1 MTLSYSGNMGG
12 RREVEK
18 RKLDKILES
27 HAKWLNEG
35 SYGNRAG
42 LKRADLEGADL
53 SGADLSKANLI
64 KASLPRADLS
74 KAYLIKAS
82 LHRADLERANLRG
95 TNLREANLSKANL
108 LGANLRD
115 ASLHK
120 ANLSGATLL
129 DADLR
134 GAILKWANI
143 RGVKLEGASLEGA
156 ILPTGVYQVVG
167 AGSYNRCTTYD
178 SINDQVVCGC
188 WDDGAGN
195 HLDSFEKRI
204 EEVYGAEGEEPNLK
218 YYTEYMSAIAFFKAM
233 KEFAVRQSQ

>member
-1 MTLSYSGNMGG
+1 MRGATM
-12 RREVEK
+12 EK

-53 SGADLSKANLI
+53 SGANLPSADLSKANLI
-64 KASLPRADLS
+64 KASL
-74 KAYLIKAS
+74 
-82 LHRADLERANLRG
+82 HRANLERANLRG
-95 TNLREANLSKANL
+95 TNLREANLSEANL

-120 ANLSGATLL
+120 ANLSGANLL

-167 AGSYNRCTTYD
+167 AGSSNRCTTYD

-204 EEVYGAEGEEPNLK
+204 EEIYGAKGEEPNLK
-218 YYTEYMSAIAFFKAM
+218 YYTEYMSAVAFFKSM
-233 KEFAVRQSQ
+233 KELAVRQSQ

>member
-1 MTLSYSGNMGG
+1 MD
-12 RREVEK
+12 K

-53 SGADLSKANLI
+53 C
-64 KASLPRADLS
+64 
-74 KAYLIKAS
+74 
-82 LHRADLERANLRG
+82 RANLR
-95 TNLREANLSKANL
+95 
-108 LGANLRD
+108 GANLRD

-120 ANLSGATLL
+120 ANLSGANLL

-143 RGVKLEGASLEGA
+143 RGAKLEGASLEGA

-167 AGSYNRCTTYD
+167 AGSSNRCTTYD

-204 EEVYGAEGEEPNLK
+204 EEIYGAKGEEPNLK

-233 KEFAVRQSQ
+233 KELAVRQSQ

>member
-1 MTLSYSGNMGG
+1 MK
-12 RREVEK
+12 K

-53 SGADLSKANLI
+53 SEANLPSADLSEAN
-64 KASLPRADLS
+64 
-74 KAYLIKAS
+74 LIKAS
-82 LHRADLERANLRG
+82 LHRADLERSNLRG
-95 TNLREANLSKANL
+95 TNLREANLSEANL
-108 LGANLRD
+108 MG
-115 ASLHK
+115 
-120 ANLSGATLL
+120 
-129 DADLR
+129 ADLR
-134 GAILKWANI
+134 GAILKWANV

-167 AGSYNRCTTYD
+167 AGSSNRCTTYD

-195 HLDSFEKRI
+195 NLDSFEKRI
-204 EEVYGAEGEEPNLK
+204 EDVYGAKGEEPNLK
-218 YYTEYMSAIAFFKAM
+218 YYTEYMSAVAFFRAM
-233 KEFAVRQSQ
+233 KELAVRQNQ

>member
-1 MTLSYSGNMGG
+1 MKK
-12 RREVEK
+12 EE
-18 RKLDKILES
+18 LDEILEK
-27 HAKWLNEG
+27 HVKWLRRNDG
-35 SYGNRAG
+35 
-42 LKRADLEGADL
+42 KRADLEGADL
-53 SGADLSKANLI
+53 EGADLEGANL
-64 KASLPRADLS
+64 RE
-74 KAYLIKAS
+74 
-82 LHRADLERANLRG
+82 ADLERANLS
-95 TNLREANLSKANL
+95 EANLSEANL

-120 ANLSGATLL
+120 ANLMGANLR

-134 GAILKWANI
+134 GAILKWANLK
-143 RGVKLEGASLEGA
+143 GAKLEGASLEGA

-167 AGSYNRCTTYD
+167 AGSFNRCTTYD

-218 YYTEYMSAIAFFKAM
+218 YYTEYMSAVAFFKAV
-233 KEFAVRQSQ
+233 KELKNG

>member
-1 MTLSYSGNMGG
+1 M
-12 RREVEK
+12 EK

-27 HAKWLNEG
+27 HAKWLSEG

-53 SGADLSKANLI
+53 SGANLPSADLSKANLI
-64 KASLPRADLS
+64 KASL
-74 KAYLIKAS
+74 
-82 LHRADLERANLRG
+82 HRANLERANLRG
-95 TNLREANLSKANL
+95 TNLREANLSEANL
-108 LGANLRD
+108 MGANLRD

-120 ANLSGATLL
+120 ANLSEANLL

-167 AGSYNRCTTYD
+167 AGSFNRCTTYD

-204 EEVYGAEGEEPNLK
+204 EEVYGAKGEEPNLK
-218 YYTEYMSAIAFFKAM
+218 YYTEYMSAVAFFKAM
-233 KEFAVRQSQ
+233 KELAVHQSQ